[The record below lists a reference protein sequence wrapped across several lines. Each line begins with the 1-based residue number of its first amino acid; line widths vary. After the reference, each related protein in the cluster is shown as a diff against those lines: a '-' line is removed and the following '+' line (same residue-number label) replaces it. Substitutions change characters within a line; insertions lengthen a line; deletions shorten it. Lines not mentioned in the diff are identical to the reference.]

1 MELATKM
8 QEVLN
13 DYYYDNCDDESKLKR
28 VKATAAAF
36 LSGAIDG
43 AVIVYPWMLISL
55 FAAGRKIRKLEKQ

>member
-1 MELATKM
+1 MDLATKM

-13 DYYYDNCDDESKLKR
+13 DCYYDNCDDESRLKR

-43 AVIVYPWMLISL
+43 AVIVYPLMLISL
-55 FAAGRKIRKLEKQ
+55 FCSRKKN

>member
-28 VKATAAAF
+28 VKATAAF